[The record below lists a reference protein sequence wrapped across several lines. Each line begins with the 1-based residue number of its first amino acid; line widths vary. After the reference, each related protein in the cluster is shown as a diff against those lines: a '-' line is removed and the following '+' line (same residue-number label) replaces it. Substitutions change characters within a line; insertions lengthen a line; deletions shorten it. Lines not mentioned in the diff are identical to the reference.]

1 MARCRVSNRMIEFIK
16 KYNLPLLARFILG
29 VVFIYASLDK
39 IADPVAFST
48 NIDNYHISP
57 IAINNLAALILP
69 WIELIIGLS
78 LITGVFLDGASIL
91 TIGLLA
97 FFIFIITQAYMR
109 GISLECGCFKTAV
122 DPSLGDLKQEMLWR
136 IFEDILFLV
145 LAIIVYF
152 RHAFREIK

>member
-1 MARCRVSNRMIEFIK
+1 MIEFIK

-29 VVFIYASLDK
+29 AVFIYASLDK

>member
-1 MARCRVSNRMIEFIK
+1 MIEVMK

-29 VVFIYASLDK
+29 AVFIYASLDK

-69 WIELIIGLS
+69 WVELIIGLS

-109 GISLECGCFKTAV
+109 GINLHCGCFKTAV
-122 DPSLGDLKQEMLWR
+122 NPGLGDLKQEMLWR

-152 RHAFREIK
+152 RQAFREIK

>member
-1 MARCRVSNRMIEFIK
+1 MIEFIK

-29 VVFIYASLDK
+29 AVFIYASLDK

-69 WIELIIGLS
+69 WVELIIGLS

>member
-1 MARCRVSNRMIEFIK
+1 MIEFMK

-29 VVFIYASLDK
+29 AVFIYASLDK
-39 IADPVAFST
+39 IADPIAFST

-57 IAINNLAALILP
+57 IGINNLAALILP
-69 WIELIIGLS
+69 WVELIIGLS

-97 FFIFIITQAYMR
+97 FFIIIITQAYMR
-109 GISLECGCFKTAV
+109 GISLHCGCFKTAV
-122 DPSLGDLKQEMLWR
+122 DPGLGDLKQEMLWR
-136 IFEDILFLV
+136 IFEDILFLG

-152 RHAFREIK
+152 RHAFKGTK

>member
-1 MARCRVSNRMIEFIK
+1 MIEFMK
-16 KYNLPLLARFILG
+16 KYNVPLLARFILG

-39 IADPVAFST
+39 IADPIAFSD

-57 IAINNLAALILP
+57 ISINNLAALILP
-69 WIELIIGLS
+69 WVELIIGLS

-91 TIGLLA
+91 TIGLLV

-109 GISLECGCFKTAV
+109 GISLNCGCFKTGA
-122 DPSLGDLKQEMLWR
+122 DPGLGDLKQEMLWR
-136 IFEDILFLV
+136 IFEDILFLG

-152 RHAFREIK
+152 RQAFRGTK

>member
-1 MARCRVSNRMIEFIK
+1 MK

-29 VVFIYASLDK
+29 TVFIYASLDK

-69 WIELIIGLS
+69 WVELIIGLS

-122 DPSLGDLKQEMLWR
+122 DPSLGDLRQDMLWR

>member
-1 MARCRVSNRMIEFIK
+1 MIEFME

-29 VVFIYASLDK
+29 AVFIYASLDK
-39 IADPVAFST
+39 IADPVGFST

-136 IFEDILFLV
+136 ILEDILFFV

-152 RHAFREIK
+152 RHAFRKIK

>member
-1 MARCRVSNRMIEFIK
+1 MIEFMK

-29 VVFIYASLDK
+29 AVFIYASLDK
-39 IADPVAFST
+39 IADPVTFST

-69 WIELIIGLS
+69 WVELIIGLS

-152 RHAFREIK
+152 RSAFKGIK

>member
-1 MARCRVSNRMIEFIK
+1 MIKFMK

-29 VVFIYASLDK
+29 AVFIYASLDK
-39 IADPVAFST
+39 IADPVSFST

-152 RHAFREIK
+152 RNAFREIK

>member
-1 MARCRVSNRMIEFIK
+1 MIEFIK

>member
-1 MARCRVSNRMIEFIK
+1 MIKFMK

-29 VVFIYASLDK
+29 AVFIYASLDK
-39 IADPVAFST
+39 IADPVSFST

-97 FFIFIITQAYMR
+97 LFIFIITQAYMR

>member
-1 MARCRVSNRMIEFIK
+1 MMELMK

-29 VVFIYASLDK
+29 AVFIYASLDK

-48 NIDNYHISP
+48 NIDNYHITP
-57 IAINNLAALILP
+57 IAINNLTALIIP
-69 WIELIIGLS
+69 WVELIIGLS

-91 TIGLLA
+91 TMALLV

-109 GISLECGCFKTAV
+109 GISLHCGCFKSAV
-122 DPSLGDLKQEMLWR
+122 DPGLGDLKQEMLWR
-136 IFEDILFLV
+136 IFEDFLFLV

-152 RHAFREIK
+152 RHAFRGTK

>member
-1 MARCRVSNRMIEFIK
+1 MELMK

-29 VVFIYASLDK
+29 AVFIYASLDK

-48 NIDNYHISP
+48 NIDNYHITP
-57 IAINNLAALILP
+57 IAINNLAALIIP
-69 WIELIIGLS
+69 WVELIIGLS

-91 TIGLLA
+91 TMALLV

-109 GISLECGCFKTAV
+109 GISLHCGCFKTAV
-122 DPSLGDLKQEMLWR
+122 DPGLGDLKQEMLWR
-136 IFEDILFLV
+136 IFEDFLFLV

-152 RHAFREIK
+152 RHAFRGTK

>member
-1 MARCRVSNRMIEFIK
+1 MIEVMK

-29 VVFIYASLDK
+29 AVFIYASLDK

-69 WIELIIGLS
+69 WVELIIGLS
-78 LITGVFLDGASIL
+78 LITGVFLDGASIV

-109 GISLECGCFKTAV
+109 GISLDCGCFKTAV
-122 DPSLGDLKQEMLWR
+122 NPGLGDLKQEMLWR

-152 RHAFREIK
+152 RQAFREIK

>member
-1 MARCRVSNRMIEFIK
+1 MIKFMK

-29 VVFIYASLDK
+29 AVFIYASLDK
-39 IADPVAFST
+39 IADPVSFST

>member
-1 MARCRVSNRMIEFIK
+1 MMELMK

-29 VVFIYASLDK
+29 AVFIYASLDK

-48 NIDNYHISP
+48 NIDNYHITP
-57 IAINNLAALILP
+57 IAINNLTALIIP
-69 WIELIIGLS
+69 WVELIIGLS

-91 TIGLLA
+91 SMALLV

-109 GISLECGCFKTAV
+109 GISLHCGCFKTAV
-122 DPSLGDLKQEMLWR
+122 DPGLGDLKQEMLWR
-136 IFEDILFLV
+136 IFEDFLFLV

-152 RHAFREIK
+152 RHAFRGTK

>member
-1 MARCRVSNRMIEFIK
+1 MIEFMK
-16 KYNLPLLARFILG
+16 KYNFPLLARFILG
-29 VVFIYASLDK
+29 AVFIYASLDK
-39 IADPVAFST
+39 IADPVTFST

-69 WIELIIGLS
+69 WVELIIGLS

-91 TIGLLA
+91 TIGLLV